1 MFDRRPLAVTWGGH
15 DADVERFLQ
24 WLWQA
29 GSAGAARNAG
39 AALQDRR
46 RAELV
51 VDAVARRHPVPAD
64 APAA

>member
-1 MFDRRPLAVTWGGH
+1 MA
-15 DADVERFLQ
+15 RFLQ
-24 WLWQA
+24 WLWEA

-46 RAELV
+46 HAELV

-64 APAA
+64 TPAA